1 MAQPL
6 TRFTNGRI
14 QLSVWENDGSKGKYH
29 SIKIGKRYKD
39 PKTGE
44 WRDSGSFFA
53 GELPQLRGLIQQA
66 IDFLAEGGAPA
77 AASDVGGDVGEAGR
91 EHRLAH
97 V

>member
-1 MAQPL
+1 MGQPL
-6 TRFTNGRI
+6 TRFTNGKI
-14 QLSVWENDGSKGKYH
+14 QLSVWENEGAKGKYH

-53 GELPQLRGLIQQA
+53 GELPHLQGLLQQA
-66 IDFLAEGGAPA
+66 IDFLADGNPLPDGG
-77 AASDVGGDVGEAGR
+77 SDGGEEAGR
-91 EHRLAH
+91 DQRMAR

>member
-6 TRFTNGRI
+6 TRFTNGKI
-14 QLSVWENDGSKGKYH
+14 QLSVWENDGAKGKYH

-44 WRDSGSFFA
+44 WRDSGGFFA
-53 GELPQLRGLIQQA
+53 GELSQLQGLLQQA
-66 IDFLAEGGAPA
+66 IDFLADGGA
-77 AASDVGGDVGEAGR
+77 ASLGGRSDGREEAGSDR
-91 EHRLAH
+91 HLSG